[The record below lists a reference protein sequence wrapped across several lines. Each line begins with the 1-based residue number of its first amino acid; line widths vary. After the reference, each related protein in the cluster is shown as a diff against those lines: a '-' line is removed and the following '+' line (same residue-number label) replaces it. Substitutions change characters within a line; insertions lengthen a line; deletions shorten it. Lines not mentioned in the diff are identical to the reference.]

1 MRVRAAGAGALVGC
15 ALFAVAALGADGAPS
30 REQLTEEVR
39 AVELAFAASVA
50 GDDREAFASFLDVD
64 AVFVSGA
71 RATVGREAILEAWKG
86 YFGPDRAELTW
97 SPELVELSGDG
108 TLGLTRGPWTYRGK
122 SAEGEVVEQSGI
134 FNSVWRRQADGSW
147 KVVFDAGCSPCPEC
161 GEGP

>member
-50 GDDREAFASFLDVD
+50 GDDREAFASFLDAE
-64 AVFVSGA
+64 AVFVNGA

-86 YFGPDRAELTW
+86 FFGPDRAELTW

-122 SAEGEVVEQSGI
+122 GADGALVEQSGV

-147 KVVFDAGCSPCPEC
+147 KIVFDAGCSPCPEC